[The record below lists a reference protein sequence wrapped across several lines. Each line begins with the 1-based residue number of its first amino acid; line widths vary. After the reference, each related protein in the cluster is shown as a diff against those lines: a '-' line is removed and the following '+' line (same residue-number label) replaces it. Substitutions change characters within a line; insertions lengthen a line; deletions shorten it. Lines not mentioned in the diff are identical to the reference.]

1 RGAVLDVK
9 TTQETVTVTNHS
21 DADLTVKVYGNPV
34 EVKGNS
40 AVEVKTKS

>member
-1 RGAVLDVK
+1 MT

-21 DADLTVKVYGNPV
+21 DMDLGRKVYGNEV

-40 AVEVKTKS
+40 AVEVETK